1 MIIRF
6 LSWLL
11 WLANARMRTAYDSE
25 RAYRMKDR
33 ILRRFGKIVG
43 EDIQRISRI
52 CYSCD
57 GSGSYDFDEDCR
69 RCRGTGV
76 FDERW
81 FRLERWELGGRI
93 FHRPAGMIA
102 RPMNGMVTIE
112 GKIYHDTV
120 PHRASAE
127 AFLWL
132 ALFADPELWW
142 ANFRGSRH
150 SGWQRTP
157 MLALQAV
164 LFELRM
170 KFSRKRCPTCYRS
183 FFTRGTGWVY
193 CRSCRAAMASESKR
207 QLATLGATADDDLP
221 F

>member
-1 MIIRF
+1 MIRF

-33 ILRRFGKIVG
+33 ILRRFGQSVG
-43 EDIQRISRI
+43 EDIQRISRM

-120 PHRASAE
+120 PHRASSE

-132 ALFADPELWW
+132 ALFLDPPLWW
-142 ANFRGSRH
+142 KNFRGSR
-150 SGWQRTP
+150 SSDWQWRP
-157 MLALQAV
+157 MLAAQIV
-164 LFELRM
+164 VFELRQI
-170 KFSRKRCPTCYRS
+170 FATRVCGTCQRR
-183 FFTRGTGWVY
+183 FFLRGTGWMI
-193 CRSCRAAMASESKR
+193 CKTCRAPSA
-207 QLATLGATADDDLP
+207 LAVADDDLP